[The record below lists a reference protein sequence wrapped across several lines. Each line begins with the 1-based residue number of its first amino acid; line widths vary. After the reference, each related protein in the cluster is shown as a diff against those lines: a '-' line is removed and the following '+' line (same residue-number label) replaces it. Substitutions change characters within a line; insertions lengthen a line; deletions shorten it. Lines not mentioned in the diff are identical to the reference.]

1 MEDKLVDARG
11 LACPQPV
18 LQTRKALRESGTLQK
33 GSPLTVIVDND
44 TAQKNVTRMA
54 EKSGYAVQVERKD
67 DGIYLHVSG
76 QEDILLATETQA
88 MAVGKAVPAEGALVL
103 FVASEHMGQ
112 GAGPAPGEH
121 AELGT
126 ILIRAFFHTL
136 GEVEPLP
143 ETIIFINGG
152 IKLVTEGSPI
162 LEDLEALCSQ
172 GIEVLACGT
181 CLDYYGLKDKLAVGE
196 ISNMYTIAET
206 LLGAGK
212 VVKL

>member
-1 MEDKLVDARG
+1 MEAKLVDARG

-18 LQTRKALRESGTLQK
+18 LQTRKALRESAELQD
-33 GSPLTVIVDND
+33 GSVLTVIVDND

-54 EKSGYAVQVERKD
+54 EKSGHTVQAEHKD

-76 QEDILLATETQA
+76 QGPIGQGTEPQEL
-88 MAVGKAVPAEGALVL
+88 MVGRTVAFPAEGPLVL

-112 GAGPAPGEH
+112 GEH

-143 ETIIFINGG
+143 ETIVFINSGV
-152 IKLVTEGSPI
+152 KLVVKGSPVV
-162 LEDLEALCSQ
+162 EDLNALCSQ

-181 CLDYYGLKDKLAVGE
+181 CLDYYGIKDKLAVGE

-206 LLGAGK
+206 MLGAGK